1 MNFDRLRIMT
11 LSEARVV
18 QMNAMKVFPPSK
30 VKLLDELEIDSALH

>member
-18 QMNAMKVFPPSK
+18 QMNAMNVLSPSK
-30 VKLLDELEIDSALH
+30 VKLLDELKIDSALH